1 MKTIIFSKDT
11 SWKYDS
17 SDQVYNRYFS
27 KERLRRLERSFE
39 VYGYL
44 YLSKVYERLSINWN
58 PNNENVVFKKDDGP
72 IRLEFDH
79 NENTN
84 EYIVIIAQ

>member
-17 SDQVYNRYFS
+17 SDPDYNRCFL
-27 KERLRRLERSFE
+27 KEKLRSLEHSFE

-44 YLSKVYERLSINWN
+44 YLNNVYERLFIKWN
-58 PNNENVVFKKDDGP
+58 PNNENAVFKKDDGP

-79 NENTN
+79 NEDTN
-84 EYIVIIAQ
+84 EYIVAIAQ

>member
-17 SDQVYNRYFS
+17 SDQDYNRYFL
-27 KERLRRLERSFE
+27 KERLRSLERSFE

-58 PNNENVVFKKDDGP
+58 PNKENVVFKKDDGP

-79 NENTN
+79 NEVTN
-84 EYIVIIAQ
+84 EYVVTIAQ

>member
-17 SDQVYNRYFS
+17 SDQDYNRYFL
-27 KERLRRLERSFE
+27 KERLRSLERSFE

-58 PNNENVVFKKDDGP
+58 PNKENVVFKKDDGP

-79 NENTN
+79 NEDTN
-84 EYIVIIAQ
+84 EYIVTIAQ

>member
-1 MKTIIFSKDT
+1 MKTIIFNKDT

-17 SDQVYNRYFS
+17 SDQDSNRYFL
-27 KERLRRLERSFE
+27 KETLRTLEISFE

-44 YLSKVYERLSINWN
+44 YLNKVYERLRINWN
-58 PNNENVVFKKDDGP
+58 PNDENIVFKKDDGP

-79 NENTN
+79 NEDTN
-84 EYIVIIAQ
+84 EYIVTIAQ

>member
-1 MKTIIFSKDT
+1 METIIFSKDT
-11 SWKYDS
+11 SWKYNLR
-17 SDQVYNRYFS
+17 DQDYNRYFL
-27 KERLRRLERSFE
+27 KETLKGLGTSFD

-44 YLSKVYERLSINWN
+44 YLNKVYEYLTVKWN

-84 EYIVIIAQ
+84 EYIVTIAQ

>member
-11 SWKYDS
+11 SWKYNS
-17 SDQVYNRYFS
+17 SDQDYNRYFL
-27 KERLRRLERSFE
+27 KERLRSLERSFE

-72 IRLEFDH
+72 IRLDFDH

>member
-1 MKTIIFSKDT
+1 METIIFSKDT
-11 SWKYDS
+11 SWKYNS
-17 SDQVYNRYFS
+17 RDQDYNLYFL
-27 KERLRRLERSFE
+27 KERLRSLERSFE

>member
-17 SDQVYNRYFS
+17 SDQDYNHYFL
-27 KERLRRLERSFE
+27 KERLRSLERSFE

>member
-17 SDQVYNRYFS
+17 SDQDYNRYF
-27 KERLRRLERSFE
+27 LREKLRSLEHSFE

-44 YLSKVYERLSINWN
+44 YLNNVYERLFIKWN

-79 NENTN
+79 HEDTN
-84 EYIVIIAQ
+84 EYIVTIAQ

>member
-11 SWKYDS
+11 RWKYDS
-17 SDQVYNRYFS
+17 SDQDYNRYFL
-27 KERLRRLERSFE
+27 KERLRSLERSFE

>member
-17 SDQVYNRYFS
+17 SDQDYNRYFL
-27 KERLRRLERSFE
+27 KERLRSLERSFE

-44 YLSKVYERLSINWN
+44 YLSKVYERLYINWN

>member
-11 SWKYDS
+11 SWKYNS
-17 SDQVYNRYFS
+17 SDQDYNRYFL
-27 KERLRRLERSFE
+27 KETLKDLERSFDTYE
-39 VYGYL
+39 YL
-44 YLSKVYERLSINWN
+44 YLNKVYERLRVKWD
-58 PNNENVVFKKDDGP
+58 PNKENVVFKKDDGP

-79 NENTN
+79 NEITN

>member
-1 MKTIIFSKDT
+1 MKTIIFSKNT

-17 SDQVYNRYFS
+17 RDQEYNHYFL
-27 KERLRRLERSFE
+27 KERLKTLEKTFE
-39 VYGYL
+39 IYGYL
-44 YLSKVYERLSINWN
+44 YLSKAYERLFVDWN

-79 NENTN
+79 NEDTN
-84 EYIVIIAQ
+84 EYIVTITQ

>member
-1 MKTIIFSKDT
+1 MKTIIFNKDT

-17 SDQVYNRYFS
+17 SDQDNNRYFL
-27 KERLRRLERSFE
+27 KEALRTLELSFD

-44 YLSKVYERLSINWN
+44 YLNKVYERLRINWN

-79 NENTN
+79 NEDTN
-84 EYIVIIAQ
+84 EYIVAIAQ

>member
-11 SWKYDS
+11 SWKYNS
-17 SDQVYNRYFS
+17 SDQDYNRYFL
-27 KERLRRLERSFE
+27 KEKFKSLEEAFN

-44 YLSKVYERLSINWN
+44 YLNKVYERLMVKWN
-58 PNNENVVFKKDDGP
+58 PNNKNVVFKKDDGP
-72 IRLEFDH
+72 IQLEFSH
-79 NENTN
+79 NEITN

>member
-17 SDQVYNRYFS
+17 SDQDYNRYFL
-27 KERLRRLERSFE
+27 KERLRNLERSFE

-44 YLSKVYERLSINWN
+44 YLSKVYERLFINWN

>member
-17 SDQVYNRYFS
+17 SDQDYNRYFL
-27 KERLRRLERSFE
+27 KETLRTLERSFE

-44 YLSKVYERLSINWN
+44 YLNKVYERLRINWN
-58 PNNENVVFKKDDGP
+58 PNDENVVFKKEDGP
-72 IRLEFDH
+72 IRLEFDRDEGA
-79 NENTN
+79 NG
-84 EYIVIIAQ
+84 YIVTIVQ

>member
-1 MKTIIFSKDT
+1 MKTIIFNKDT

-17 SDQVYNRYFS
+17 SDQDYNRYFL
-27 KERLRRLERSFE
+27 KERLRSLERSFE

>member
-11 SWKYDS
+11 SWKYNS
-17 SDQVYNRYFS
+17 SDQDYNRYFL
-27 KERLRRLERSFE
+27 KEKFKSLEEAFN

-44 YLSKVYERLSINWN
+44 YLNKVYERLFIKWN

-72 IRLEFDH
+72 IQLEFDH
-79 NENTN
+79 NEITN

>member
-11 SWKYDS
+11 SWKYNS
-17 SDQVYNRYFS
+17 SDQDYNRYFL
-27 KERLRRLERSFE
+27 KETFKSLEEAFN

-44 YLSKVYERLSINWN
+44 YLNKVYERLMVKWN
-58 PNNENVVFKKDDGP
+58 PNNENIVFKKEDGP

-79 NENTN
+79 NEDTN
-84 EYIVIIAQ
+84 EYTVIIAQ

>member
-1 MKTIIFSKDT
+1 MKAIIFSKDT

-17 SDQVYNRYFS
+17 SDHACNRYFL
-27 KERLRRLERSFE
+27 KERLRSLERSFE

-72 IRLEFDH
+72 IRIEFDH
-79 NENTN
+79 NEDTN
-84 EYIVIIAQ
+84 EYIVTIAQ

>member
-17 SDQVYNRYFS
+17 SDQDYNRYFL
-27 KERLRRLERSFE
+27 KEKLRSLERSFE

>member
-1 MKTIIFSKDT
+1 MKAIIFSKDT

-17 SDQVYNRYFS
+17 SDQDCNRYFL
-27 KERLRRLERSFE
+27 KERLKSLERSFE

-58 PNNENVVFKKDDGP
+58 PNNENAVFKKDDGP
-72 IRLEFDH
+72 IRIEFDR
-79 NENTN
+79 NEDTN
-84 EYIVIIAQ
+84 EYIVTIAQ

>member
-17 SDQVYNRYFS
+17 SDQDYNRYFL
-27 KERLRRLERSFE
+27 KERLRSLERSFE

-58 PNNENVVFKKDDGP
+58 PNNENMVFKKDDGP